1 MRESIPESNYSQS
14 GYFALEKD
22 FKESTW
28 MPILRE
34 YFPVALVIFVL
45 YISGLCAGQKY
56 MKHRNP
62 FNLRAVLVLW
72 NLSVSIFSIFCTV
85 R

>member
-1 MRESIPESNYSQS
+1 MRESIPESNYSQNE
-14 GYFALEKD
+14 YFALEKD

-28 MPILRE
+28 LPVLRE

-45 YISGLCAGQKY
+45 YVSGLYAGQKY
-56 MKHRNP
+56 MKHRDP
-62 FNLRAVLVLW
+62 FNLRAVLVIW
-72 NLSVSIFSIFCTV
+72 NLSIVVFSFICTI